1 MAARSAS
8 ISSKC
13 TGVIRDRCEGTGVE
27 TPELPGP
34 LLREGKVEAGLV
46 PTSRRPGPGSSAD
59 ASNCSSTCSPSLCAP
74 ACQTGPCPQLLQP
87 RGARASLGPWLR
99 GRRHR
104 LQGEDTGPWPQGGRG
119 SVVAPCTRSPPCPA
133 PLSLHLAAGGRP
145 LGLQTLP
152 GPRQCGRADPGLE
165 VRPRSAKLGPP
176 GVRRERWVC
185 RCEGVSA
192 LGMRAGDG
200 GIQLGDPVRWPPAMS
215 AQMGLPALS

>member
-13 TGVIRDRCEGTGVE
+13 TGVIRDRCEGRGVE

-34 LLREGKVEAGLV
+34 LLREGKVEAGSV

-59 ASNCSSTCSPSLCAP
+59 MSKCSSTCSPSLRAP
-74 ACQTGPCPQLLQP
+74 ACQTGQLPRLLQP

-104 LQGEDTGPWPQGGRG
+104 LQGEDTRPWPQGGSG
-119 SVVAPCTRSPPCPA
+119 AVVAPCARSPPCLV
-133 PLSLHLAAGGRP
+133 PLSLHLAAWGGSLWVCGCS
-145 LGLQTLP
+145 LGPINAGARIQ
-152 GPRQCGRADPGLE
+152 E
-165 VRPRSAKLGPP
+165 VRPRSAKLGPL
-176 GVRRERWVC
+176 GMRRERWVR

-200 GIQLGDPVRWPPAMS
+200 GTQLGDPVRWPPA
-215 AQMGLPALS
+215 AGVQMGLPALS